1 MAFGPLAR
9 VAVQVMMTVGGA
21 VGRAAMEAYKEAAAG
36 RGAAGAAAQ
45 RIAGRRMSLDE
56 ARQVLDADVLDGQSK
71 IQERFELLHKLNGP
85 TEEFAGS
92 PYLQVKIAAARPA
105 RARRD
110 LHPRAHVLPS
120 VDKGLC
126 SLTRLSKPAR
136 SSRQRATR
144 ARRRARRNQSEV
156 SPLWLHPPPCLPSD
170 RAR

>member
-9 VAVQVMMTVGGA
+9 VAVQVLMTVGGA

-45 RIAGRRMSLDE
+45 RIAGRRMSVDE

-92 PYLQVKIAAARPA
+92 PYLQLKIDAARS
-105 RARRD
+105 
-110 LHPRAHVLPS
+110 VLIDEIVKAS
-120 VDKGLC
+120 KEQQAKGDKG
-126 SLTRLSKPAR
+126 
-136 SSRQRATR
+136 
-144 ARRRARRNQSEV
+144 SEKG
-156 SPLWLHPPPCLPSD
+156 SD
-170 RAR
+170 KSE